1 VGTGL
6 APAEGTGL
14 APAEGT
20 GLAPAEGTGP
30 APAPTRPVAAVV
42 VNFNAADELGAC
54 LGSLAA
60 NGVSTVVVVDNG
72 SVDHSEQVVRAAGA
86 EWLPTG
92 ANLGYGRAANRG
104 AAISDALVADYLLV
118 CNPDLE
124 LCPGAVEALVS
135 ALLADPDLGIV
146 GPGLWND
153 DGTLYPSA
161 RTFPDM
167 VDAAGHGLLG
177 LVAPGNRFTRR
188 YRLLDWDHSHAARVD
203 WVSGACFLAR
213 RPAWD
218 AVGGFDPA
226 YFMYMEDVDLCWRI
240 NRAGWAVGY
249 EPAARVRHTQGVS
262 TGQRPYRMLVAHHR
276 SMWRFAWR
284 TTEGRKRAILP
295 VVAMGLVARLAAA
308 SFEHRLGRS
317 RRPGV
322 PAQPDVPTNGA
333 PDGRGTGRTPS
344 AGETADGPAPG
355 GD

>member
-1 VGTGL
+1 MTGS
-6 APAEGTGL
+6 AERQS
-14 APAEGT
+14 EGQ
-20 GLAPAEGTGP
+20 GP
-30 APAPTRPVAAVV
+30 APADATGIDAAPTDSVAAVV
-42 VNFNAADELGAC
+42 VNFNAADELGNC
-54 LGSLAA
+54 LHSLAA

-72 SVDHSEQVVRAAGA
+72 SVDRSEQVVRATEA

-104 AAISDALVADYLLV
+104 AAISDARSADYLLV

-124 LCPGAVEALVS
+124 LGPGAVQAMVS
-135 ALLADPDLGIV
+135 ALAADSTLGIV

-188 YRLLDWDHSHAARVD
+188 YRLLDWDHRGAARVD

-218 AVGGFDPA
+218 AVSGFDPA
-226 YFMYMEDVDLCWRI
+226 YFMYMEDVDLCWRL

-295 VVAMGLVARLAAA
+295 VVAVGLAARLAAA
-308 SFEHRLGRS
+308 SVEHRLGRS

-322 PAQPDVPTNGA
+322 PTGKAQSG
-333 PDGRGTGRTPS
+333 GGTSPRPRR
-344 AGETADGPAPG
+344 PASP
-355 GD
+355 